1 MKPPIAIILA
11 AGRGRRLGAL
21 TRSQP
26 KCLLRVG
33 PRTLLEHQLAALRQV
48 GVERVAA
55 VIGFAGEK
63 VRAVGGNRLDYILN
77 RRSSSTNSLYSLWLA
92 RHLAR
97 RGFLLLNA
105 DVFFP
110 PEVLVRLL
118 ESPYP
123 DALTVERRA
132 RFEAEEMKVELN
144 GDRVLA
150 LSKELPGG
158 RSHAENV
165 GIVKFS
171 AAGAEALSSTMERLL
186 ARGAERQFA
195 PFAFNVLARDYPLHA
210 VAIDGLPWIEIDF
223 ASDLRRAR
231 REILPFVAAARIL
244 VAEPASAG
252 AAAATGNGRK
262 PRRLRREVVPASAES
277 PGVGA

>member
-1 MKPPIAIILA
+1 MKSPLAIILA

-77 RRSSSTNSLYSLWLA
+77 RRSRSTNSLYSLWLA
-92 RHLAR
+92 RHPAR

-105 DVFFP
+105 DVFFH

-118 ESPYP
+118 GSPYP

-150 LSKELPGG
+150 LSKELPAG

-171 AAGAEALSSTMERLL
+171 AAGAEALFSTMEQLL
-186 ARGAERQFA
+186 ARGAERQLA

-210 VAIDGLPWIEIDF
+210 VAINGLPWIEIDF
-223 ASDLRRAR
+223 ASDLRHAR
-231 REILPFVAAARIL
+231 REILPLLAVPPIPAAA
-244 VAEPASAG
+244 VPVG
-252 AAAATGNGRK
+252 AAASANGRK
-262 PRRLRREVVPASAES
+262 LRRQVVPASAES
-277 PGVGA
+277 PGLGA